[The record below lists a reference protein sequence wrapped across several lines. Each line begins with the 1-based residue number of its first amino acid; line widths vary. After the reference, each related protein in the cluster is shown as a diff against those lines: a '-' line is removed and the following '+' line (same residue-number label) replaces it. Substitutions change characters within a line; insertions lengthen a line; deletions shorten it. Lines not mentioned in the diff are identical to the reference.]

1 MIDIIKL
8 TKLSFWFAMRPAP
21 MSKEFTIAAA
31 VFFGLF
37 IAAKIV
43 LRIIMEKQKKLM
55 TAADKKLSNMIQSF
69 CLTMGSLGLLWTFF
83 AYEGLP
89 ILASRYWVLLWLLG
103 AIIWAYFIV
112 RYYALEYTDFKERLT
127 AREKLEKY
135 LPRRSQ
141 T

>member
-31 VFFGLF
+31 LFFGLF
-37 IAAKIV
+37 IVAKII
-43 LRIIMEKQKKLM
+43 LRVIMEKRKKLM

-83 AYEGLP
+83 AFEGLP
-89 ILASRYWVLLWLLG
+89 ILASRYWVLVWLLG
-103 AIIWAYFIV
+103 VIIWAYFIV
-112 RYYALEYTDFKERLT
+112 RYYAMEYTDLRTRIAER
-127 AREKLEKY
+127 ARIERY
-135 LPRRSQ
+135 LPRKNEL
-141 T
+141 